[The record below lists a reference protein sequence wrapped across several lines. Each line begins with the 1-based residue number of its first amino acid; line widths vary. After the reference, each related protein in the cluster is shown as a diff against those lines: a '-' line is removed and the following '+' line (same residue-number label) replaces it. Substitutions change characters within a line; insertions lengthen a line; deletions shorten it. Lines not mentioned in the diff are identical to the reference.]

1 MAPTITHST
10 YKKILIAFTI
20 VISPQ
25 IEIHLYQAIQLA
37 IQTDKLPS
45 KDNQRTMASF
55 SLKTHAS
62 TSRDKKKVGAK
73 GLA

>member
-25 IEIHLYQAIQLA
+25 IEIHLYQAMQLA
-37 IQTDKLPS
+37 IQTPIKGQWRPS
-45 KDNQRTMASF
+45 LSKPTLQLAETR
-55 SLKTHAS
+55 
-62 TSRDKKKVGAK
+62 RRW
-73 GLA
+73 GLMG

>member
-25 IEIHLYQAIQLA
+25 IEIHLYQAIQTPIKGQWRPSLSKPTLQLA
-37 IQTDKLPS
+37 ET
-45 KDNQRTMASF
+45 RRRWG
-55 SLKTHAS
+55 LK
-62 TSRDKKKVGAK
+62 G
-73 GLA
+73 